1 MFEQSRIDD
10 NSIPKTNLIER
21 GINSAPEHK
30 SALQRPSLPQTDQSL
45 PLPDLTLISDAQ
57 PANCPATPA
66 SNDYLTI
73 INRAARRMYDPTSLG
88 QIDLLRNKFNCQ
100 IKNVGDAI
108 KYADEAVHGS
118 GDNYNDVL
126 PPKEASAQKEAWK
139 GEITGIGVT
148 LGKLPEEN
156 PTEKGPVRVESVVA
170 GAPAE
175 KHDLRKGDIITHVNG
190 ESLDQFTYDETVS
203 KIRGPVNEPVT
214 ITLSRDGKPQDV
226 TLERA
231 PVEIAN
237 LEEKRMDGNIGY
249 VRLFNF
255 NQEDTVEDVKNALEK
270 HKDADSYIIDLR
282 NNPGGMFQN
291 GYKLAALFLDS
302 GTLLKTRERTD
313 SDPAQP
319 TYQTETYS
327 LNDKEIVVESEDE
340 ASHSKE
346 SYTEKREQDII
357 DKPFV
362 VLVNG
367 GTASSSE
374 IFTGAIKASKEG
386 LTMGSKTFGKG
397 IGQSI
402 FTNMPGG
409 SSLQVTSF
417 RIFTPDGHWAGDAQK
432 NRFGIIP
439 DMVVDNPEGVAIGSA
454 DDKQLEEA
462 KKYLHAL
469 TMKQ

>member
-30 SALQRPSLPQTDQSL
+30 SALQRPSLPQTDQNL

-57 PANCPATPA
+57 PATCPP
-66 SNDYLTI
+66 SPVY
-73 INRAARRMYDPTSLG
+73 NRLIDRALRRMYDPASLG
-88 QIDLLRNKFNCQ
+88 NVDVIRNKYNCQ
-100 IKNVGDAI
+100 IKNVDDAI
-108 KYADEAVHGS
+108 KYADEAVHES
-118 GDNYNDVL
+118 GDHYNDVL
-126 PPKEASAQKEAWK
+126 PPKEATAQKEAWK

-175 KHDLRKGDIITHVNG
+175 KHDLRKGDIITHVDG
-190 ESLDQFTYDETVS
+190 ESLDLFTYDETVG
-203 KIRGPVNEPVT
+203 KIRGPVDKTVT
-214 ITLSRDGKPQDV
+214 ITLTRDGKPQDV

-237 LEEKRMDGNIGY
+237 LEERRLDGNIGY
-249 VRLFNF
+249 VRLYNF
-255 NQEDTVEDVKNALEK
+255 TQEDTVEDVKKALEK

-282 NNPGGMFQN
+282 NNPGGIFQN

-313 SDPAQP
+313 SDPSQP
-319 TYQTETYS
+319 TYLTETYK
-327 LNDKEIVVESEDE
+327 LTDKEIVVESEDE
-340 ASHSKE
+340 TSHDKD
-346 SYTEKREQDII
+346 SYTEKREPDII
-357 DKPFV
+357 NKPFI

-367 GTASSSE
+367 GSASSSE
-374 IFTGAIKASKEG
+374 IFIGAIKASKEG
-386 LTMGSKTFGKG
+386 LIMGSKTYGKG

-409 SSLQVTSF
+409 SSLQVTAF

-432 NRFGIIP
+432 NRIGITP
-439 DMVVDNPEGVAIGSA
+439 DMVIDNPDGATLGSA

>member
-1 MFEQSRIDD
+1 
-10 NSIPKTNLIER
+10 
-21 GINSAPEHK
+21 
-30 SALQRPSLPQTDQSL
+30 
-45 PLPDLTLISDAQ
+45 
-57 PANCPATPA
+57 
-66 SNDYLTI
+66 
-73 INRAARRMYDPTSLG
+73 
-88 QIDLLRNKFNCQ
+88 
-100 IKNVGDAI
+100 DAI
-108 KYADEAVHGS
+108 RYADEAVHGS

-148 LGKLPEEN
+148 LGKLPIES
-156 PTEKGPVRVESVVA
+156 PTEKGPVRIESIVA

-190 ESLDQFTYDETVS
+190 ESLDQFTYDETVN
-203 KIRGPVNEPVT
+203 KIRGPVDKPVT
-214 ITLSRDGKPQDV
+214 ITLTRDGKPQDV

-255 NQEDTVEDVKNALEK
+255 KQEDTVEDVKNALEK

-282 NNPGGMFQN
+282 NNPGGIFQN

-327 LNDKEIVVESEDE
+327 LTDKEIVVESEDE
-340 ASHSKE
+340 VSHSKE
-346 SYTEKREQDII
+346 SYTEKRQQDII

-362 VLVNG
+362 VLVN
-367 GTASSSE
+367 
-374 IFTGAIKASKEG
+374 
-386 LTMGSKTFGKG
+386 
-397 IGQSI
+397 
-402 FTNMPGG
+402 
-409 SSLQVTSF
+409 
-417 RIFTPDGHWAGDAQK
+417 
-432 NRFGIIP
+432 
-439 DMVVDNPEGVAIGSA
+439 
-454 DDKQLEEA
+454 
-462 KKYLHAL
+462 
-469 TMKQ
+469 